1 MSEKTMRVQD
11 YPLATRCPE
20 HILTPTGKP
29 LTDITLEKV
38 LSGEVGPQDVR
49 ISRQT
54 LEYRRRLP
62 SRCSAMR
69 WRAISAARRSL
80 SPFLTS
86 AFWLSITRC
95 ARSAPR
101 RRSCWR
107 SPTSWSTRHATVN
120 AAFVRE
126 SAEVYQQ
133 RHKLRKGS

>member
-54 LEYRRRLP
+54 RPVPRRRLP

-69 WRAISAARRSL
+69 WRAIS
-80 SPFLTS
+80 
-86 AFWLSITRC
+86 
-95 ARSAPR
+95 PR
-101 RRSCWR
+101 GGAY
-107 SPTSWSTRHATVN
+107 RH
-120 AAFVRE
+120 
-126 SAEVYQQ
+126 S
-133 RHKLRKGS
+133 

>member
-54 LEYRRRLP
+54 LEYRAQIAEQMQRHAVARNF
-62 SRCSAMR
+62 
-69 WRAISAARRSL
+69 AARRSL